1 MKIVALMVLYG
12 FVAAGLSAQESFL
25 AKPTG
30 PFKVGR
36 TELAW
41 VDKTRPANPLKAS
54 AGSRELAVW
63 VWYPASPAPGSQTAE
78 WAPGKLGEVM
88 FSEFAHELKQSAGAQ
103 ATAQPTPE
111 IMRSLRTHAY
121 SDAPVSTREP
131 RYPLLLFSPG
141 LGEQPTSY
149 ADLIEELVSHG
160 YIVAGIVH
168 PSFVRVVVYP
178 DGREVRSVPPN
189 MKALGFNDED
199 CALS

>member
-1 MKIVALMVLYG
+1 MKIVGLIVVYG
-12 FVAAGLSAQESFL
+12 FVAGGLSAQKSFL

-63 VWYPASPAPGSQTAE
+63 VWYPASPTPGPQTAE

-88 FSEFAHELKQSAGAQ
+88 FSEYAREVKQSAGTQTA
-103 ATAQPTPE
+103 AQPTAE

-121 SDAPVSTREP
+121 S
-131 RYPLLLFSPG
+131 
-141 LGEQPTSY
+141 
-149 ADLIEELVSHG
+149 
-160 YIVAGIVH
+160 
-168 PSFVRVVVYP
+168 
-178 DGREVRSVPPN
+178 
-189 MKALGFNDED
+189 
-199 CALS
+199 